1 MAKNYIINNV
11 LCFLHSAKK
20 DYADEALFDVLH
32 SFYSVEDI
40 KSGKCVIGDILNKE
54 PVNRRDPERKR
65 KEIYDLIEY
74 YEEFSASKNNK
85 DIFVSNSY
93 KKMPPIGLEF
103 IAPLLSNLNEEVA
116 KINSMLPKIID
127 IRSEV
132 YNTADT
138 VRNMKVNLLNIESKF
153 SSYMETQKPTTP
165 ISRLPITPYSSR
177 NTLNVLNNKNDG
189 NISSFFPIQDEN
201 TSSIMSPINKKLSMK
216 TTPVIENINSDL
228 SPGRPNHSK
237 HGNTILSP
245 GRPIHSKHGNTILSL
260 VKSYERGC
268 DQAGNTVTTAQ
279 TEPGPVRSRK
289 MTGTV
294 RSSLSVEGGNAVCV
308 VSDSATV
315 KLNNDAISVTNY
327 NKNAPTSSNP
337 FDVTLLVTSKCD
349 NDYRY

>member
-32 SFYSVEDI
+32 SFYSVEEI

-189 NISSFFPIQDEN
+189 NISSFFPIQD
-201 TSSIMSPINKKLSMK
+201 K
-216 TTPVIENINSDL
+216 
-228 SPGRPNHSK
+228 
-237 HGNTILSP
+237 
-245 GRPIHSKHGNTILSL
+245 IHRQFCL
-260 VKSYERGC
+260 
-268 DQAGNTVTTAQ
+268 Q
-279 TEPGPVRSRK
+279 
-289 MTGTV
+289 
-294 RSSLSVEGGNAVCV
+294 
-308 VSDSATV
+308 
-315 KLNNDAISVTNY
+315 
-327 NKNAPTSSNP
+327 
-337 FDVTLLVTSKCD
+337 
-349 NDYRY
+349 